1 MYNNK
6 FNNSQ
11 NTKLLIDDIYKNL
24 EYNNKIKYIFLS
36 NEKQQ
41 IISRKRLLDDKQI
54 DVYN

>member
-24 EYNNKIKYIFLS
+24 EYNNKI
-36 NEKQQ
+36 N
-41 IISRKRLLDDKQI
+41 
-54 DVYN
+54 

>member
-24 EYNNKIKYIFLS
+24 EYNNKINLILFLVMK
-36 NEKQQ
+36 NNK
-41 IISRKRLLDDKQI
+41 
-54 DVYN
+54 